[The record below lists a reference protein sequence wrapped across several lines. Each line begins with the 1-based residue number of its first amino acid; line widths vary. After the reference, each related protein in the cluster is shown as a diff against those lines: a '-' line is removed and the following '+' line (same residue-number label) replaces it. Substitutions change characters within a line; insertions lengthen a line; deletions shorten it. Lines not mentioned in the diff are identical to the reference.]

1 MNGAKITLDRA
12 IEFALEKAGVSAAS
26 LYTKNADYDYE
37 NEQYVIDV
45 EIDTKDTEYEAKI
58 NAVSGEIIEW
68 KSKNDRENVN
78 INLTVVISLDRAI
91 EIVIIENNIQAGQ
104 ILAKKA
110 SYDYK
115 RGKTVV
121 DVEIYVDGDGY
132 DVELDAVSG
141 AIIKWN

>member
-1 MNGAKITLDRA
+1 M
-12 IEFALEKAGVSAAS
+12 
-26 LYTKNADYDYE
+26 
-37 NEQYVIDV
+37 
-45 EIDTKDTEYEAKI
+45 
-58 NAVSGEIIEW
+58 
-68 KSKNDRENVN
+68 
-78 INLTVVISLDRAI
+78 DRAI

-121 DVEIYVDGDGY
+121 DVEIYVDGDEY
-132 DVELDAVSG
+132 DVELDAVSS

>member
-58 NAVSGEIIEW
+58 NAVSGEIIKW
-68 KSKNDRENVN
+68 KSKNDRKNVN
-78 INLTVVISLDRAI
+78 INLTGVISLDRAI
-91 EIVIIENNIQAGQ
+91 EIVIIEIIFRQDKSLQRKQAIRNFEEENGL
-104 ILAKKA
+104 IEGDITPAVNVKPAGKK
-110 SYDYK
+110 
-115 RGKTVV
+115 
-121 DVEIYVDGDGY
+121 
-132 DVELDAVSG
+132 
-141 AIIKWN
+141 

>member
-58 NAVSGEIIEW
+58 NAVSGEIIKW
-68 KSKNDRENVN
+68 KSMNDRKNVN
-78 INLTVVISLDRAI
+78 INLTGVISLDRAI
-91 EIVIIENNIQAGQ
+91 EIVIIEIIFRQDKSLQRKQAIRNFEEENGL
-104 ILAKKA
+104 IEGDITPAVNVKPAGKK
-110 SYDYK
+110 
-115 RGKTVV
+115 
-121 DVEIYVDGDGY
+121 
-132 DVELDAVSG
+132 
-141 AIIKWN
+141 